1 MSDDT
6 FSRNKYIGPL
16 TSVCEALFVFVK
28 EVRLELC
35 KGHHLGSVDNDS
47 KSELVIKRL
56 CYSEINT
63 TSPICF
69 CTEPEEAG
77 NLQSKR
83 KIPEEHASQC
93 LSKVEE
99 SQDPWLHF
107 EEVVLKCRES
117 ADFPPCVPKDKL
129 KQMIDVDETFE
140 GMLDFYHNRGL
151 IILPGNLLYFHSV
164 KHCFGNL
171 NFCIVSYT
179 K

>member
-1 MSDDT
+1 M
-6 FSRNKYIGPL
+6 
-16 TSVCEALFVFVK
+16 
-28 EVRLELC
+28 RLELC
-35 KGHHLGSVDNDS
+35 KGPPLGSIDNDS

-56 CYSEINT
+56 CYSESNT
-63 TSPICF
+63 TSLICF
-69 CTEPEEAG
+69 CTELDHEEAR

-93 LSKVEE
+93 LPKVEE

-107 EEVVLKCRES
+107 EEVVLECRER
-117 ADFPPCVPKDKL
+117 ADFPSCVQKDKL
-129 KQMIDVDETFE
+129 KQMIDVDEKFE

>member
-1 MSDDT
+1 M
-6 FSRNKYIGPL
+6 
-16 TSVCEALFVFVK
+16 
-28 EVRLELC
+28 RLELF
-35 KGHHLGSVDNDS
+35 KGHPLGSVDNDS

-56 CYSEINT
+56 CYSESNT
-63 TSPICF
+63 TRPICF
-69 CTEPEEAG
+69 YTEPEEAT

-93 LSKVEE
+93 LSKVED
-99 SQDPWLHF
+99 SQDPRLHF
-107 EEVVLKCRES
+107 EEIVLQCRER
-117 ADFPPCVPKDKL
+117 ADFPPCVQKDKL

-151 IILPGNLLYFHSV
+151 IILPGNLSYFHSV
-164 KHCFGNL
+164 KHCFGSL

>member
-1 MSDDT
+1 M
-6 FSRNKYIGPL
+6 
-16 TSVCEALFVFVK
+16 
-28 EVRLELC
+28 RLELF
-35 KGHHLGSVDNDS
+35 KGHPLGSVDNDS

-56 CYSEINT
+56 CDSESNT
-63 TSPICF
+63 TRPICF
-69 CTEPEEAG
+69 CTEPEEAT

-93 LSKVEE
+93 LPKVEE
-99 SQDPWLHF
+99 SQVPWLHF
-107 EEVVLKCRES
+107 EEVVLKCRER
-117 ADFPPCVPKDKL
+117 ADFPPCVQKDKL

-140 GMLDFYHNRGL
+140 RMLDFYHNKGL
-151 IILPGNLLYFHSV
+151 IILPGNLLCFHSV